1 VTLLP
6 RTQVFGCYAQNF
18 LGCQQRLTDHLADPD
33 PRLPRERLRQV
44 RARHVVLATGAH
56 ERPLVF
62 ADNDRPGIMLA
73 EAARAL
79 ATRYGVR
86 PGTRIVVA
94 TAHDSAYRAALD
106 LAEAGCEIAAIV
118 DLRAEAE
125 GPLPEVARRVG
136 LRVETNAAILGSY
149 GGRRVTHAIVAK
161 RWADGTPGR
170 GEPIASDV
178 IAMSGGWTPN
188 VSLHSQARG
197 GLVFDPATQ
206 NFLPGGAV
214 ADRRSA
220 GACRG
225 VFDLA
230 AVLADGAKAGA
241 FAAGAPPPPPLPL
254 RVEGALTAKGGAL
267 GLVAAMSERERARAF
282 VDFQDDVTARDIQ
295 LAAREGMRSIEHI
308 KRYTTM
314 GMATDQG
321 KIGAMNALAI
331 AAQALGRGVA
341 EVGLTTFRPPYSPTT
356 FATFAGLA
364 RRDLYD
370 PVRETPLHAWSARQ
384 GAKFE
389 DAGLWKRASYFAKN
403 GESPEEAVRR
413 ECLATRA
420 SAGIMDAST
429 LGKIEVVGPDAVEF
443 LERLYVNAFA
453 KLAVGRCR
461 YALML
466 SEDGTIADDGVVMRL
481 AENRFHVTTTSSG
494 AARVFATMEDYSQT
508 EWRDLKVWFTSITEQ
523 FATIAINGPNAR
535 EILAPL
541 VEGIDLAAAA
551 FPHMSVR
558 EGRIC
563 GVPTRLARVSY
574 TGELGFEV
582 NVPADFGESV
592 AEAIWAEGQRR
603 GAVLYGL
610 ETLHVLRAEK
620 GFIVV
625 GHDTDGSATPDD
637 VGMGRMVAFAKPDFI
652 GKRSLSLPDLKREG
666 RQQLVGLLPLDP
678 NFRLEEGAQIVAEAA
693 PPIGTPALG
702 WVPSSY
708 MSATLG
714 RSFALGLVANGR
726 ARLGATLFATT
737 REGTTPVELVAPI
750 FYDKEGQ
757 RLVA

>member
-1 VTLLP
+1 
-6 RTQVFGCYAQNF
+6 
-18 LGCQQRLTDHLADPD
+18 
-33 PRLPRERLRQV
+33 
-44 RARHVVLATGAH
+44 
-56 ERPLVF
+56 
-62 ADNDRPGIMLA
+62 
-73 EAARAL
+73 
-79 ATRYGVR
+79 
-86 PGTRIVVA
+86 
-94 TAHDSAYRAALD
+94 
-106 LAEAGCEIAAIV
+106 
-118 DLRAEAE
+118 
-125 GPLPEVARRVG
+125 
-136 LRVETNAAILGSY
+136 
-149 GGRRVTHAIVAK
+149 
-161 RWADGTPGR
+161 
-170 GEPIASDV
+170 
-178 IAMSGGWTPN
+178 
-188 VSLHSQARG
+188 
-197 GLVFDPATQ
+197 
-206 NFLPGGAV
+206 
-214 ADRRSA
+214 
-220 GACRG
+220 
-225 VFDLA
+225 
-230 AVLADGAKAGA
+230 
-241 FAAGAPPPPPLPL
+241 
-254 RVEGALTAKGGAL
+254 
-267 GLVAAMSERERARAF
+267 
-282 VDFQDDVTARDIQ
+282 
-295 LAAREGMRSIEHI
+295 
-308 KRYTTM
+308 
-314 GMATDQG
+314 
-321 KIGAMNALAI
+321 MNALAI